1 MSYVLYCLG
10 CEKWQR
16 WKGRCPNGLTWCR
29 DGGTDTSCL
38 MTTPDSSHTTQAGS
52 SISWGMLPR
61 SYQTV
66 TTLNQYYWSILV
78 CFLSERR
85 WWEDPDEDA
94 FDLKE
99 LKLAL
104 TTRFVV
110 INLLNWLIS
119 GLPGS
124 WPSWHRLTWPPLR
137 PQPACILFQ
146 NNCFICAD
154 GYLDSEPRCH

>member
-1 MSYVLYCLG
+1 MAYLLYCLG

-29 DGGTDTSCL
+29 DGDTDTSCL

-52 SISWGMLPR
+52 WISWGMLAR

-66 TTLNQYYWSILV
+66 TMLNQNYWSFLV
-78 CFLSERR
+78 CFFSERR
-85 WWEDPDEDA
+85 WSEDPDEDA

-104 TTRFVV
+104 TTRFVF
-110 INLLNWLIS
+110 ILSKLIDHRS
-119 GLPGS
+119 T
-124 WPSWHRLTWPPLR
+124 WPSRHRITWPPLR

-146 NNCFICAD
+146 NNYFICAD
-154 GYLDSEPRCH
+154 GYESEPRCH